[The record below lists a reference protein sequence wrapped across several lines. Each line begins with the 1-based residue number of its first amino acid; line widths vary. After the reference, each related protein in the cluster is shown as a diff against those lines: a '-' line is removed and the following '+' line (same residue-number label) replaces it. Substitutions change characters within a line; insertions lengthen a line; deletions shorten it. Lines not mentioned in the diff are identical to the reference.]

1 MQKKINVESEN
12 LEDYLISTDVIDWK
26 TPEIIVKANEIV
38 SSCISDTEKAKAL
51 FEWVRDKIP
60 HSKDINLDSV
70 TCAASEVLFKGTGI
84 CYAKSHLLAALLRSQ
99 QIPAGFCYQV
109 LRHDPP
115 FQGMVLHALN
125 GIFLPSIKKW
135 LRVDPRG
142 NTGIC
147 NAQFDIAEEKLAFP
161 MDHDAGEFIY
171 ETIFVNPSP
180 IVLAILQAY
189 DNLSEMLPHLP
200 KSLDSGI

>member
-1 MQKKINVESEN
+1 MKSESEN
-12 LEDYLISTDVIDWK
+12 LEDYLVSNDVIDWK
-26 TPEIIVKANEIV
+26 TPEIIVTANEIV
-38 SSCISDTEKAKAL
+38 SSHISDIEKTKAL

-60 HSKDINLDSV
+60 HSKDINSDIV
-70 TCAASEVLFKGTGI
+70 TCTASEVLFKGTGI
-84 CYAKSHLLAALLRSQ
+84 CYSKSHLLAALLRSQ

-109 LRHDPP
+109 LRRDPP
-115 FQGMVLHALN
+115 SQGTALHGLN

-142 NTGIC
+142 NTGMC

-180 IVLAILQAY
+180 IVLDILRAY
-189 DNLSEMLPHLP
+189 DNTSEMLPLLP
-200 KSLDSGI
+200 KFLNSGM